1 MNSFAMWFNSNHTD
15 ENNIDADVHFN
26 LWDLHYSKA
35 LPPCLDVGIKIKG
48 IKGCSA
54 LNFYIPFIVG
64 EEEITDL
71 GNTLSSS
78 ELLCSIFNED
88 YVLSRQGNEKILHV
102 TDINGNKIM
111 SIYCL
116 DKKNDISIKQQ
127 FEGTLLS
134 IKIPDMLRNAD
145 ETIYFRF
152 RIQSKSFCKVIKSYN
167 PQNVFL
173 QSAIS
178 IIEAIDFRFNDYRSL
193 NSSLLE
199 QMRKGVS
206 YSIGKVH
213 FLLLTEADVEI
224 NFSSVTAM
232 ARELETS
239 IWNGY
244 FKPLYG
250 KNVVA
255 YHWKFKRED
264 SNKLIENCIMF
275 VKTKVHKCNWVTII
289 VYLLSL
295 SVITLLLSW
304 IMQVLY

>member
-1 MNSFAMWFNSNHTD
+1 MNSFAMWFNSNHIEET
-15 ENNIDADVHFN
+15 NIDADVHFN
-26 LWDLHYSKA
+26 LWNLHYRKA

-48 IKGCSA
+48 IKECSA
-54 LNFYIPFIVG
+54 LNFYIPFPIK
-64 EEEITDL
+64 EEDITDL
-71 GNTLSSS
+71 GKTLTSS
-78 ELLCSIFNED
+78 EILCSVFNED
-88 YVLSRQGNEKILHV
+88 YILSRQGNDKKLHV
-102 TDINGNKIM
+102 TDINQNKIM

-116 DKKNDISIKQQ
+116 DEKNDISIKQQ

-134 IKIPDMLRNAD
+134 ITIPDKLSNDD
-145 ETIYFRF
+145 ETIYFRC
-152 RIQSKSFCKVIKSYN
+152 RIQSKEFCKVIKSYN
-167 PQNVFL
+167 PKNVFL

-199 QMRKGVS
+199 LMRKGVS

-224 NFSSVTAM
+224 SFSSVTAI
-232 ARELETS
+232 ARELETN

-244 FKPLYG
+244 FSPLSG
-250 KNVVA
+250 KSIVA

-275 VKTKVHKCNWVTII
+275 VKTKVHKCNFVTII

-295 SVITLLLSW
+295 STITLFLTWLAK
-304 IMQVLY
+304 VLF

>member
-1 MNSFAMWFNSNHTD
+1 MNSFALWFNSDHID
-15 ENNIDADVHFN
+15 ENRIDADVHFN
-26 LWDLHYSKA
+26 LWNLHYRKA
-35 LPPCLDVGIKIKG
+35 LPPCLDVGIKIKD
-48 IKGCSA
+48 IRECIA
-54 LNFYIPFIVG
+54 LNFYIPFLVKK
-64 EEEITDL
+64 EEIADL
-71 GNTLSSS
+71 GKKLSSS
-78 ELLCSIFNED
+78 EILCSVFNED
-88 YVLSRQGNEKILHV
+88 YILSRQGNEKILHV
-102 TDINGNKIM
+102 TDINLNKIM

-116 DKKNDISIKQQ
+116 DEKNDISTKTQ

-134 IKIPDMLRNAD
+134 ITIPDKLRSTD
-145 ETIYFRF
+145 EAIYFRF
-152 RIQSKSFCKVIKSYN
+152 RIKSKNLYKVIKSYN

-193 NSSLLE
+193 NPSLLE

-232 ARELETS
+232 ARELETH

-244 FKPLYG
+244 FNPLSG
-250 KNVVA
+250 KSIVA

-295 SVITLLLSW
+295 SIITLCLSR
-304 IMQVLY
+304 IAKALF